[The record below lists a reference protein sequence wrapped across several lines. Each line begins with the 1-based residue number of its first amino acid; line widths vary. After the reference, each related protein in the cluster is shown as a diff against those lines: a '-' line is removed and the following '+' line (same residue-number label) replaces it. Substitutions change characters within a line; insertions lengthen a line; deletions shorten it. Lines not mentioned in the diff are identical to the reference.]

1 MTQSPDVIYLYIP
14 LMKELHLS
22 WSEIKTLP
30 RKELE
35 GLLYGLSQYSR
46 MHQFDGYDEKDISE
60 MAKNK
65 PQVRSDYYK
74 YMELKSRYDERLG
87 LRSKARSFTGIID

>member
-1 MTQSPDVIYLYIP
+1 
-14 LMKELHLS
+14 MKELHLS

-35 GLLYGLSQYSR
+35 GLLFGLSQYSR

-60 MAKNK
+60 MAKDK

-74 YMELKSRYDERLG
+74 YMELKSEYDERLG
-87 LRSKARSFTGIID
+87 LQRKTQNFAGIVD

>member
-1 MTQSPDVIYLYIP
+1 M
-14 LMKELHLS
+14 S
-22 WSEIKTLP
+22 WSEIKSLP

-35 GLLYGLSQYSR
+35 GLLFGLSQYNK

-65 PQVRSDYYK
+65 PAIRSDYYR
-74 YMELKSRYDERLG
+74 YMELKRTYEERMGAKRHAKNLE
-87 LRSKARSFTGIID
+87 GIIK